1 MDRLP
6 DFAKTKIREIDY
18 FSFLLPVTAFGYHD
32 DMIIEIS
39 VEHFLSADKT
49 QYLANVWARE
59 ARSLSKHF
67 VYSLSV
73 PVAGDSTSTE
83 IFEALN
89 RDEKFSAIMHDYI
102 YEAAKHREG

>member
-6 DFAKTKIREIDY
+6 DYAKTKIREIDY
-18 FSFLLPVTAFGYHD
+18 FSFLLPVTAFGYQD
-32 DMIIEIS
+32 DMIMEIS

-49 QYLANVWARE
+49 HHQANVWARE

-67 VYSLSV
+67 VYPLSV
-73 PVAGDSTSTE
+73 PVAGGSASTE

-102 YEAAKHREG
+102 YEAAQHREW